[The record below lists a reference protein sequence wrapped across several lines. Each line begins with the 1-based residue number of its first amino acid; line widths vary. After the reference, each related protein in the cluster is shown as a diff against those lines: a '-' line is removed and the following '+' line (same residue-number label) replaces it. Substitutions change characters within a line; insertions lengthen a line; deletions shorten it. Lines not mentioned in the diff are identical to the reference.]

1 MASVATTPMVAVSTT
16 SSIQQQKTNGN
27 HSEVSKTVT
36 IVDTAVTTTTTS
48 IETATNGD
56 GSDSAI
62 DKSKNGENTPPNE
75 NGVEKSNTLKKR
87 VSSSKTPNRT
97 REMTKAK
104 RVRFFRNGDKF
115 WTGILVAVS
124 NERYK

>member
-1 MASVATTPMVAVSTT
+1 MASVATTTMVEVPTT
-16 SSIQQQKTNGN
+16 TTTTNIQQKTNGN
-27 HSEVSKTVT
+27 HCEVSKTVK
-36 IVDTAVTTTTTS
+36 ILDTTS
-48 IETATNGD
+48 IETNGD
-56 GSDSAI
+56 GSDGA
-62 DKSKNGENTPPNE
+62 DKKNGLSENTPA
-75 NGVEKSNTLKKR
+75 NGSAEKINTLKKR
-87 VSSSKTPNRT
+87 VSSSKTPTRT

>member
-1 MASVATTPMVAVSTT
+1 MDTPTSVTMIAVSTAT
-16 SSIQQQKTNGN
+16 PSSQKTNGN
-27 HSEVSKTVT
+27 HSDVSKTVT
-36 IVDTAVTTTTTS
+36 IVDSSTS
-48 IETATNGD
+48 IDATNGD
-56 GSDSAI
+56 ATTT
-62 DKSKNGENTPPNE
+62 DKSKNEFGENTPPNE
-75 NGVEKSNTLKKR
+75 NAEKSNTLKKR

>member
-1 MASVATTPMVAVSTT
+1 MASVATTQMVAVSTT

-27 HSEVSKTVT
+27 HSEVSKTVA
-36 IVDTAVTTTTTS
+36 IVDTVVTTTTT

-75 NGVEKSNTLKKR
+75 NGAEKSNTLKKR